1 MSDVIVDCGIYRRGT
16 RVADPVGVR
25 AALAELDRTP
35 DAFCWLGL
43 HEPGEAELAEV
54 AEGFGL
60 HQLAVEDALEAHQ
73 RPKLEVY
80 DDMIFVVLKALRY
93 DDASS
98 SVDESEIA
106 VFLGDRFVVT
116 VRHGE
121 SRSLA
126 ETRSDLE
133 DRASVLGHGPAAVLY
148 AICDHVVDGYGDIA
162 AELEL
167 DVDELEQSVF
177 SADRTSDAPTIYRL
191 KRQVLACRRAMVPLT
206 VPMNRLAGGMVQGV
220 PPDTAPFFRDVA
232 DHVLRVVDQVEA
244 LDNLLSDALSAH
256 LAGVSVQQ
264 NEDMRRISAW
274 VAIVA
279 VPTMIAGI
287 YGMNFRH
294 MPGLHT
300 SYGYPVVLGTM
311 VLICPI
317 LYRLFKRAGWL

>member
-1 MSDVIVDCGIYRRGT
+1 MNRVIVDAGLYRAGR
-16 RVADPVGVR
+16 RVADVDSVR
-25 AALAELDRTP
+25 AALAGLADMP

-43 HEPGEAELAEV
+43 HEPDEAELAEV
-54 AEGFGL
+54 ASGFGL
-60 HQLAVEDALEAHQ
+60 HELAVEDALEAHQ

-80 DDMIFVVLKALRY
+80 DDMVFVALKALRY
-93 DDASS
+93 DDATS
-98 SVDESEIA
+98 SVADSEIA
-106 VFLGDRFVVT
+106 IFLGERYILT

-121 SRSLA
+121 SRYLA
-126 ETRSDLE
+126 ETRSALE
-133 DRASVLGHGPAAVLY
+133 QRASVLGHGPAAVLY
-148 AICDHVVDGYGDIA
+148 AICDHVVDGYSNIA

-177 SADRTSDAPTIYRL
+177 SPERTSDAPTIYRL

-294 MPGLHT
+294 MPELHAR
-300 SYGYPVVLGTM
+300 YGYPIVLGVM
-311 VLICPI
+311 VMICCV
-317 LYRLFKRAGWL
+317 LYGLFKRAGWL